1 MKKCISRGTWVD
13 LTDLHEYRE
22 NEAFPHDGRNI
33 PDERLKEIESAGF
46 ISVEEVEEP
55 KKKAK

>member
-1 MKKCISRGTWVD
+1 MKKAISLGTWVD

-22 NEAFPHDGRNI
+22 DEAFPYDGRNI
-33 PDERLKEIESAGF
+33 PDERLEEIESAGF
-46 ISVEEVEEP
+46 IRVEEVEEP